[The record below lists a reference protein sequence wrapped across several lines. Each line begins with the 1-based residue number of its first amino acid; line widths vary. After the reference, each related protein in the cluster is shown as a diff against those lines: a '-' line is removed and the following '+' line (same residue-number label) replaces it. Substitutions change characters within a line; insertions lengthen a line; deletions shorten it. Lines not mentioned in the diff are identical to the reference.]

1 MADHYK
7 NNKYETTY
15 YDAEEVRK
23 AIAGNHKKKKHSHN
37 LGVYLGCVFLVS
49 CLLAGI
55 GWLLFSDMCSL
66 NKDRVDV
73 TITVD
78 EGDRVGDVAK
88 KLKEEGLIRYKW
100 FFKMTSGVF
109 HARKWIDPGEYE
121 LNSDMDYRA
130 LIWNMHDYE
139 QDKLEEE
146 GLVRITIVEGMSV
159 NEVID
164 LLVENG
170 ISTRADLED
179 ACANFAYEDYSFL
192 DDDLIGNVD
201 RMEGYLFPDT
211 YDFNPKKSAVF
222 DIETMLV
229 GFVNHLDGDTMTAIE
244 NSDYSLR
251 EIITLASL
259 IEKEST
265 GDTGERAKVSSVLHN
280 RLEHP
285 DSNKG
290 GRCLQLCSSINFI
303 MKHDDIDTFDTELD
317 SPYNTYIHEG
327 LTPTPICSPSAGAI
341 YAALH
346 PADTDYYFF
355 ALGTDDTTHFFTDYG
370 GHSSFVNS
378 SEYQPIYS

>member
-1 MADHYK
+1 MSERDR
-7 NNKYETTY
+7 KYETTF
-15 YDAEEVRK
+15 YDAEEVRR
-23 AIAGNHKKKKHSHN
+23 AAAAQARRKKNK
-37 LGVYLGCVFLVS
+37 GARVVTYLGGVLLVS

-73 TITVD
+73 TLTVE
-78 EGDRVGDVAK
+78 EGDSVGDVAA
-88 KLKEEGLIRYKW
+88 KLKDNDLIRYKW
-100 FFKMTSGVF
+100 FFKLTSGVF
-109 HARKWIDPGEYE
+109 HAKTWIDPGEYE

-130 LIWNMHDYE
+130 LVWNMHDYE

-146 GLVRITIVEGMSV
+146 GLIRITVVEGMSV
-159 NEVID
+159 SEVID

-170 ISTRADLED
+170 ISTREELEE
-179 ACANFAYEDYSFL
+179 ACANYPYEDYSFL
-192 DDDLIGNVD
+192 DDDMLGSID

-211 YDFNPKKSAVF
+211 YDFNPDKSAVF

-244 NSDYSLR
+244 NSGYTMKQ
-251 EIITLASL
+251 IITLASI

-265 GDTGERAKVSSVLHN
+265 GEEGERAKVSSVLHN

-285 DSNKG
+285 DSSKG
-290 GRCLQLCSSINFI
+290 GRLLQVDCCINYI
-303 MKHDDIDTFDTELD
+303 MRHDGITTFDTEID
-317 SPYNTYIHEG
+317 SPYNTYQHEG
-327 LTPTPICSPSAGAI
+327 LPPAPICSPSAGAI

-346 PADTDYYFF
+346 PDDTNYYFY
-355 ALGTDDTTHFFTDYG
+355 ALGTDNKTHFFTDYNQ
-370 GHSSFVNS
+370 HLNFINS

>member
-1 MADHYK
+1 MADNK
-7 NNKYETTY
+7 NTYETTY
-15 YDAEEVRK
+15 YDAVEVRK
-23 AIAGNHKKKKHSHN
+23 AISAGKKKKKKRS
-37 LGVYLGCVFLVS
+37 GSFGIYLGCVLLVS

-66 NKDRVDV
+66 NKDYEEV
-73 TITVD
+73 TLTVA
-78 EGDRVGDVAK
+78 EGDSVGDVAK
-88 KLKEEGLIRYKW
+88 MLKEEGLIRYKW

-109 HARKWIDPGEYE
+109 HAKKWIDPGEYE

-139 QDKLEEE
+139 QDRLEEE
-146 GLVRITIVEGMSV
+146 GLVRITIVEGMTV

-170 ISTRADLED
+170 ISTREALED
-179 ACANFAYEDYSFL
+179 ACANYEYEDYAFL

-211 YDFNPKKSAVF
+211 YDFNPRKSAVY

-244 NSDYSLR
+244 NSDYTLQ

-265 GDTGERAKVSSVLHN
+265 ADAEERAKVSSVLHN

-285 DSNKG
+285 DGDKG
-290 GRCLQLCSSINFI
+290 GRLLQLCSSINFI
-303 MKHDDIDTFDTELD
+303 MKHDGVDTFDTEID
-317 SPYNTYIHEG
+317 SVYNTYQHEG
-327 LTPTPICSPSAGAI
+327 LTPTPICSPSAGSI

-346 PADTDYYFF
+346 PADTEYYFF
-355 ALGTDDTTHFFTDYG
+355 ALGTDDITHFFTDFS
-370 GHSSFVNS
+370 GHSKFINS